1 MVRGLCSG
9 GWAVPSPWQGKAS
22 SHTWA
27 CVPAL
32 RKDSDGQQNG
42 WVATKVNEGAGE
54 QVGEDAEN
62 PRVTGVV
69 TGKPQSDRY

>member
-1 MVRGLCSG
+1 MEAGQC
-9 GWAVPSPWQGKAS
+9 PAS
-22 SHTWA
+22 SHTRA

-32 RKDSDGQQNG
+32 RKDSDGQQDG
-42 WVATKVNEGAGE
+42 WVATEVNEEAGE
-54 QVGEDAEN
+54 QVGEDAES